1 MNETRSTQSA
11 DGKGVVGFD
20 AKVGLFANTIIT
32 AVGLAVV
39 DALGKLDFSSAPNVV
54 ATLAPPAV
62 GLAISWITTK
72 FLPRFR

>member
-1 MNETRSTQSA
+1 MNETSTQSGA
-11 DGKGVVGFD
+11 GKGVVGFD
-20 AKVGLFANTIIT
+20 AKVGLFLNTVVT

-39 DALGKLDFSSAPNVV
+39 DALGRLDFSSAPTLI

-62 GLAISWITTK
+62 GLAVGWITTK

>member
-1 MNETRSTQSA
+1 MTTTQ
-11 DGKGVVGFD
+11 DGTGKGTVGFD
-20 AKVGLFANTIIT
+20 AKVGLFANTVIT

-39 DALGKLDFSSAPNVV
+39 DALNKLDFSSAPNVV

-62 GLAISWITTK
+62 GLLVGWITTR